1 MTQVWADLNLL
12 LMRTKEKGSLGGPA
26 VWEIPTT
33 SFQFVVKE
41 GNGNPLQCSCLEN
54 PRDGG
59 SLVGCRIWG
68 HTELDTTES
77 A

>member
-68 HTELDTTES
+68 RTELDTTES